1 MSNVKR
7 IGEISQTENSRN
19 NMAVLIQTLKDYPQ
33 ERIEH
38 DIFTLNQVVKQSAVK
53 GARVKP

>member
-1 MSNVKR
+1 MSNV
-7 IGEISQTENSRN
+7 ISQTETSRN